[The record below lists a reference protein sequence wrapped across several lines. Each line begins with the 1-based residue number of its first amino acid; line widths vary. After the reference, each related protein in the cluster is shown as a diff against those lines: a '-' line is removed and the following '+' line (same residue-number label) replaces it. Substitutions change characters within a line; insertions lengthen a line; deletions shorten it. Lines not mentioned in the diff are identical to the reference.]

1 MQDNLR
7 TVNVGLIGLGTVGG
21 GVARTILSHHDRYL
35 DAYNIDL
42 KIARACGLVW
52 EQAEAAGIT
61 PEQFTSDWHDVVS
74 DENVDIV
81 VELIGGEHPA
91 TEIYE
96 AAFAAGKHVVTA
108 NKALLG
114 RHVESFARA
123 AREHGV
129 QLKCEASCG
138 GGIPIVSTLER
149 DLVGNEILTIAGILN
164 GTTNYILSRMEAEGA
179 DYADVLA
186 DAQAKGYAEADPSA
200 DVDGFDAASKTA
212 ILASI
217 GFSSRVTTD
226 DVYQQGIRTI
236 SAEDI
241 SVAHDLG
248 YTIKLLG
255 IARNTAEGV
264 DVRVHP
270 TMIPLDHQLAKVSG
284 AMNAVYVVGD
294 AVGETMFYGAGA
306 GSFPTASAVVGDI
319 LTLSEQ
325 ISRGVAPLPESE
337 PFSRNKPIRSMD
349 ELETKYYIRLRVADR
364 VGALAEAV
372 NVFAKH
378 NISISLINQLEDGNS
393 DSDACS
399 VIFLTHKALEKNVQD
414 AAAAL
419 AASDCVSEVAN
430 VLRIEDVDA
439 WTDGVM
445 AN

>member
-42 KIARACGLVW
+42 QIARACGLVW

-61 PEQFTSDWHDVVS
+61 PEQFTSDWHDVMS

-114 RHVESFARA
+114 RHVEAFARA

-378 NISISLINQLEDGNS
+378 DISISLINQLEDGNS

>member
-35 DAYNIDL
+35 DAHNIDL

-114 RHVESFARA
+114 RHVEAFARA

-378 NISISLINQLEDGNS
+378 DISISLINQLEDGNS